1 MLFGFVLTALFVP
14 DWSGAAT
21 TPRWALAAVVLPLL
35 LRKDGIRFTAAHL
48 FGLLF
53 VAYAAASVLWA
64 PQKWE
69 AIDALLKL
77 VVLAEAFV
85 LGSQMKDIRPVVA
98 GAALGL
104 GVSSA
109 VILLGIQVPQT
120 SDYPAGLFVNSNALG
135 EIAALALVGAV
146 VHRLWWG
153 VPLVLPA
160 LVASHCRGAL
170 LALAGAFIVWLW
182 SKSRLASAA
191 MAGAGIALAAW
202 MGAASESAHLR
213 LEMWGAIVPHITVMG
228 KGLGS
233 FYTLFPLYS
242 PFDTLLQRPEHL
254 HNDWLEF
261 AFELGIVGAVLSAAF
276 LWSARSVI
284 LAVLVVE
291 AIFGF
296 PLHLA
301 ATAVLG
307 GIMSGHAVRHRV
319 GVRDSIAFCRDFLF
333 GRGEFG
339 SPRTGGHVPAFGG
352 GFLSR

>member
-1 MLFGFVLTALFVP
+1 MLFGFALTALFVP

-35 LRKDGIRFTAAHL
+35 MRKSKAEFTAAHL
-48 FGLLF
+48 YGLLF
-53 VAYAAASVLWA
+53 VAYAAASVLWS

-69 AIDALLKL
+69 AADALLKL
-77 VVLAEAFV
+77 IVLAEAFV
-85 LGSQMKDIRPVVA
+85 VGSQMEDIRPIVK

-109 VILLGIQVPQT
+109 LILLGVDVPHT

-135 EIAALALVGAV
+135 EIAAVALVGAF
-146 VHRLWWG
+146 VHRVWWAF
-153 VPLVLPA
+153 PLILPA
-160 LVASHCRGAL
+160 LYASHCRGAF

-182 SKSRLASAA
+182 PRSKPIAA
-191 MAGAGIALAAW
+191 LLCVAGIVLAAW
-202 MGAASESAHLR
+202 MGTTTGSAQQR
-213 LEMWGAIVPHITVMG
+213 IEMWTAVIPQLTLAG
-228 KGLGS
+228 KGIGS

-242 PFDTLLQRPEHL
+242 PFDTLMQRPEHL

-261 AFELGIVGAVLSAAF
+261 TFELGIVGTVLYSAF
-276 LWSARSVI
+276 LWSARSVA
-284 LAVLVVE
+284 LAAIAVE
-291 AIFGF
+291 AFFGF

-307 GIMSGHAVRHRV
+307 GILSGHSARYRL
-319 GVRDSIAFCRDFLF
+319 GLRDSFAFGRSFLF
-333 GRGEFG
+333 DRDGLGRAGR
-339 SPRTGGHVPAFGG
+339 SGHVSAFGG

>member
-1 MLFGFVLTALFVP
+1 MLFGFLLTALFVP

-35 LRKDGIRFTAAHL
+35 LRGAKAEFTAPHL

-53 VAYAAASVLWA
+53 VAYAALSVSWS
-64 PQKWE
+64 PHQWE
-69 AIDALLKL
+69 SIEALIKL

-85 LGSQMKDIRPVVA
+85 LGSQMDDIKPIVG

-104 GVSSA
+104 GLSSA
-109 VILLGIQVPQT
+109 MVLLGIQASQT

-135 EIAALALVGAV
+135 EVAAVAVAGAI
-146 VHRLWWG
+146 VHRVWWA
-153 VPLVLPA
+153 VPLILPA
-160 LVASHCRGAL
+160 LIAAHCRGAF

-182 SKSRLASAA
+182 SRARLAAA
-191 MAGAGIALAAW
+191 VLAVAGIALAAW
-202 MGAASESAHLR
+202 MGSSDSAQQR
-213 LEMWGAIVPHITVMG
+213 LEMWGAVVHQLTLSG
-228 KGLGS
+228 KGIGS
-233 FYTLFPLYS
+233 FYTLYPLYS

-261 AFELGIVGAVLSAAF
+261 TFELGIVGTVLYAAF
-276 LWSARSVI
+276 LWSARSI
-284 LAVLVVE
+284 VLVVLGIE
-291 AIFGF
+291 AVFGF

-307 GIMSGHAVRHRV
+307 GLLSGHSARN
-319 GVRDSIAFCRDFLF
+319 GLPVRDLLAYWRNFLF
-333 GRGEFG
+333 LGDGRDRAG
-339 SPRTGGHVPAFGG
+339 RDGHVSAFGG

>member
-1 MLFGFVLTALFVP
+1 VLFGFALTALFVP

-35 LRKDGIRFTAAHL
+35 MRRNGAPFTAAHM

-64 PQKWE
+64 PHKWE
-69 AIDALLKL
+69 ALDALLKL
-77 VVLAEAFV
+77 IVLAEAFV
-85 LGSQMKDIRPVVA
+85 LGSQMNDVRPVVS

-109 VILLGIQVPQT
+109 VIVLGIQVPQT

-135 EIAALALVGAV
+135 EIAALVLVGAL
-146 VHRLWWG
+146 VHRIWWA
-153 VPLVLPA
+153 VPLIAPA
-160 LVASHCRGAL
+160 LIASHCRGAF
-170 LALAGAFIVWLW
+170 LALAGAAIIWVW
-182 SKSRLASAA
+182 SRSRSVAVALVIIGLAA
-191 MAGAGIALAAW
+191 AAW
-202 MGAASESAHLR
+202 MGSSESAQQR
-213 LEMWGAIVPHITVMG
+213 IDMWAVIVPQLTVMG
-228 KGLGS
+228 KGIGS
-233 FYTLFPLYS
+233 FYTLFPLFS
-242 PFDTLLQRPEHL
+242 SFDTLLQRPEHL

-261 AFELGIVGAVLSAAF
+261 AFELGVVGAVLCSAF
-276 LWSARSVI
+276 LWSARSIV

-307 GIMSGHAVRHRV
+307 GIMSGHAVRDRRSL
-319 GVRDSIAFCRDFLF
+319 RDSLAQWRGAVFPWQGLRIA
-333 GRGEFG
+333 
-339 SPRTGGHVPAFGG
+339 S
-352 GFLSR
+352 

>member
-1 MLFGFVLTALFVP
+1 VLFGFVLTALFVP

-35 LRKDGIRFTAAHL
+35 MRRNGSPLFAAHL

-53 VAYAAASVLWA
+53 VAYAAASVLWS

-77 VVLAEAFV
+77 IVLAEAFI
-85 LGSQMKDIRPVVA
+85 LGSQIEDIRPIVA

-109 VILLGIQVPQT
+109 VILLGVQVPQT

-135 EIAALALVGAV
+135 EIAALVLAGAI
-146 VHRLWWG
+146 VHRIWFA
-153 VPLVLPA
+153 VPMIAPA
-160 LVASHCRGAL
+160 LIASHCRGAF
-170 LALAGAFIVWLW
+170 LALGA
-182 SKSRLASAA
+182 
-191 MAGAGIALAAW
+191 AGIIWVWSRSKPVAVALVIVGIATAAW
-202 MGAASESAHLR
+202 MGSSESAHQR
-213 LEMWGAIVPHITVMG
+213 LDMWGAIVPQLTAMG
-228 KGLGS
+228 KGIGS
-233 FYTLFPLYS
+233 FYTLYPLYS

-261 AFELGIVGAVLSAAF
+261 TFELGIIGTVLYAAF
-276 LWSARSVI
+276 VCSARSVV

-307 GIMSGHAVRHRV
+307 GILSGHAVRDRA
-319 GVRDSIAFCRDFLF
+319 GVRDSLAQWRGAVFPRD
-333 GRGEFG
+333 
-339 SPRTGGHVPAFGG
+339 
-352 GFLSR
+352 GFRLAS

>member
-1 MLFGFVLTALFVP
+1 MLFGFALTALFVP

-21 TPRWALAAVVLPLL
+21 TPRWALAAIVLPLL
-35 LRKDGIRFTAAHL
+35 MRRSGALFTAAHL

-53 VAYAAASVLWA
+53 VAYAAASVLWS
-64 PQKWE
+64 PQQWE

-77 VVLAEAFV
+77 IVLAEAFV
-85 LGSQMKDIRPVVA
+85 LGSQLRDIRPIVA

-135 EIAALALVGAV
+135 EIAALALVGVV
-146 VHRLWWG
+146 VHRVWWG
-153 VPLVLPA
+153 VPLILPA

-170 LALAGAFIVWLW
+170 LALAGALIVWLW
-182 SKSRLASAA
+182 TKSRLASVA

-213 LEMWGAIVPHITVMG
+213 LEMWGAVLPQLTLAG
-228 KGLGS
+228 KGIGS

-261 AFELGIVGAVLSAAF
+261 TFELGIVGTVLYAAI

-284 LAVLVVE
+284 LAAIFVE
-291 AIFGF
+291 ALFGF

-307 GIMSGHAVRHRV
+307 GILSGHAVRGRV
-319 GVRDSIAFCRDFLF
+319 PVRDSLAFWRDFLF
-333 GRGEFG
+333 GRGEFDCSRG
-339 SPRTGGHVPAFGG
+339 SRHVSAFGG

>member
-1 MLFGFVLTALFVP
+1 MLFGLALTALFVP

-35 LRKDGIRFTAAHL
+35 MRRERIEFTAAHL

-53 VAYAAASVLWA
+53 VAYAAASVLWS

-69 AIDALLKL
+69 ALDALLKL
-77 VVLAEAFV
+77 IVLAEAFV
-85 LGSQMKDIRPVVA
+85 LGSQMKDIRPIVA

-109 VILLGIQVPQT
+109 IILLGIQMPQT

-135 EIAALALVGAV
+135 EIAALVLVGAI
-146 VHRLWWG
+146 VHRVWWG
-153 VPLVLPA
+153 VPLILPA
-160 LVASHCRGAL
+160 LVASHCRGAF
-170 LALAGAFIVWLW
+170 LALAGALIVWLW
-182 SKSRLASAA
+182 TKSRLASAA

-202 MGAASESAHLR
+202 MGMGSESAQLR
-213 LEMWGAIVPHITVMG
+213 LEMWGAVLPQITLTG

-233 FYTLFPLYS
+233 FYTLYPLYS

-261 AFELGIVGAVLSAAF
+261 ALELGIVGAVLCSAF
-276 LWSARSVI
+276 LWSARSIVLVA
-284 LAVLVVE
+284 LAVE
-291 AIFGF
+291 AVFGF

-307 GIMSGHAVRHRV
+307 GILSGHAVRGRV
-319 GVRDSIAFCRDFLF
+319 GIRDSLAFWRDFLF

-339 SPRTGGHVPAFGG
+339 QSHGGRHVSAFGC